1 MTLVVVDT
9 NVILVANNAHTDASP
24 ECVLECVARLQALMA
39 TGSVA
44 IDDAYRILSEY
55 QNKTSPRKAKG
66 VGDLFVKWV
75 LTKQAD
81 SRRVHQ
87 VELTEVS
94 EHQFLEFPDAAL
106 EAQFDPPDRKFA
118 AVAHAHP
125 SKPPVWQAVDC
136 KWVDWWPALKKHGV
150 NVDFLCEEDACRFY
164 KKKFP
169 RKPSPQFP

>member
-1 MTLVVVDT
+1 MTLAVVDT
-9 NVILVANNAHTDASP
+9 NVILVANNAHAEASP
-24 ECVLECVARLQALMA
+24 ECVLECVTRLQKLMA

-55 QNKTSPRKAKG
+55 QNKTSPRKGKG

-75 LTKQAD
+75 LNKGKK
-81 SRRVHQ
+81 VHQ
-87 VELTEVS
+87 VGLTEVG

-125 SKPPVWQAVDC
+125 RKPPVWQAVDC

-150 NVDFLCEEDACRFY
+150 DVDFLCEKDACRFY

-169 RKPSPQFP
+169 QKPPPKFP